1 MSTATAPDS
10 AAKQSCTTQ
19 HFLLRRVHSLTGLVF
34 GGYLVVHLM
43 INATLAQ
50 VGDVY
55 QEQVN
60 KLYSL
65 PFLMGIEWALI
76 FLPIIF
82 HTIYGIWITIKGQ
95 PNVNHYGYHRNW
107 QYTLQRMSAMVI
119 VLFLVFHVL
128 GLKYHLFG
136 TSLSF
141 DHHNATASVHRHMM
155 TSVLIPYVIYPIGIL
170 ASCYHL
176 ANGFWGAPSPGGW
189 RSARA
194 PSVAGVMPVR
204 YFLSSRWYSD
214 LLPFIT
220 RSILIRSAR
229 RFPCTMP
236 CRFKVDE
243 TTR

>member
-60 KLYSL
+60 KLYNL

-176 ANGFWGAPSPGGW
+176 ANGFWGAAITWGLAVSAGAQRRWGYACAILFVITMVFGFVALYYSVNPHTIGAAIPTHNALPIQGG
-189 RSARA
+189 
-194 PSVAGVMPVR
+194 
-204 YFLSSRWYSD
+204 
-214 LLPFIT
+214 
-220 RSILIRSAR
+220 
-229 RFPCTMP
+229 
-236 CRFKVDE
+236 
-243 TTR
+243 

>member
-176 ANGFWGAPSPGGW
+176 ANGFWGAAITWGLAVSAGAQRRWGYACAILFVITMVFGFVALYYSVNPHTIGAAVPMHNALPIQGG
-189 RSARA
+189 
-194 PSVAGVMPVR
+194 
-204 YFLSSRWYSD
+204 
-214 LLPFIT
+214 
-220 RSILIRSAR
+220 
-229 RFPCTMP
+229 
-236 CRFKVDE
+236 
-243 TTR
+243 